1 MTGIGYFQWI
11 HGGPP
16 AASHSRS
23 PTGTELAEK
32 QVHFHDTRIN
42 TVSVSF
48 SENHRAKYRGA
59 PLVENQKGFTLVELL
74 VAILLLTVGIFA
86 VIAMQTTSMNA
97 TSIAMR
103 LSVATSLAQ
112 EVLEDI
118 ASWPP
123 NDPRLTPT
131 GTYDLAPED
140 ASATKATIDGI
151 TYEAR
156 YTTAAGPTAG
166 VIEVR
171 VTVTGGGRSVAI
183 TGYKRI
189 A

>member
-1 MTGIGYFQWI
+1 MADRRQHHTAEV
-11 HGGPP
+11 P
-16 AASHSRS
+16 
-23 PTGTELAEK
+23 GTELAEK
-32 QVHFHDTRIN
+32 QVHFHNTRIN
-42 TVSVSF
+42 TVSASI

-59 PLVENQKGFTLVELL
+59 PLVANQKGFTLVELL
-74 VAILLLTVGIFA
+74 VAILLMTVGIFA

-97 TSIAMR
+97 NSIAMR

-131 GTYDLAPED
+131 GIYDLDPESKSD
-140 ASATKATIDGI
+140 TKTIDGT

-189 A
+189 V